1 MYFYIF
7 CLNYTKK
14 SSIIYSDCINNNKKY
29 ESRGEI
35 NMKKSNLIQIVTI
48 LLVSA
53 MVMLFSTT
61 VNAANDNNDVH
72 DLTGTLTKNST
83 PSNTPSNTPN
93 NAKKNSSVY
102 NNTNNN
108 LPKTGIEDSIPVAAL
123 VVVFGVS
130 AVYAYKKIKEYK
142 NI

>member
-1 MYFYIF
+1 MYSFMYFYIF

-61 VNAANDNNDVH
+61 VNAANDNNEVH

-83 PSNTPSNTPN
+83 SNKSNNTN
-93 NAKKNSSVY
+93 NSSVY

>member
-1 MYFYIF
+1 
-7 CLNYTKK
+7 
-14 SSIIYSDCINNNKKY
+14 
-29 ESRGEI
+29 
-35 NMKKSNLIQIVTI
+35 MKKSNLIQIVTI

-61 VNAANDNNDVH
+61 VNAANDNNEVH

-83 PSNTPSNTPN
+83 SNKSNNTN
-93 NAKKNSSVY
+93 NSSVY

>member
-1 MYFYIF
+1 
-7 CLNYTKK
+7 
-14 SSIIYSDCINNNKKY
+14 
-29 ESRGEI
+29 
-35 NMKKSNLIQIVTI
+35 MKKSNLIQIVTI

-53 MVMLFSTT
+53 MVLLFSTT
-61 VNAANDNNDVH
+61 VNAANDNNEVH

-83 PSNTPSNTPN
+83 SNNTSSNNTNSNTNTSNTNKLN
-93 NAKKNSSVY
+93 NTNKSNNTNNSSVY

>member
-1 MYFYIF
+1 
-7 CLNYTKK
+7 
-14 SSIIYSDCINNNKKY
+14 
-29 ESRGEI
+29 
-35 NMKKSNLIQIVTI
+35 MKKSNLIQIVTI

-61 VNAANDNNDVH
+61 VNAANDNNELH

-83 PSNTPSNTPN
+83 SNNTN
-93 NAKKNSSVY
+93 NSSVY